1 MSFKVPEAVQQV
13 IDTILGENAALEAF
27 RQQTGLICSII
38 FLPFGTGVVC
48 VYRKSRLSWR
58 LYMRESVIERKLLQ
72 AVRQSGGLALK
83 LISPG
88 FNGVPD
94 RLLLFMGGKA
104 AFCEVK
110 APGQKP
116 RPLQVH
122 RMEQLRKMGFKV
134 FVVDDVNQIGGIID
148 EICSA

>member
-1 MSFKVPEAVQQV
+1 MREKMIEKKLTEAV
-13 IDTILGENAALEAF
+13 
-27 RQQTGLICSII
+27 R
-38 FLPFGTGVVC
+38 
-48 VYRKSRLSWR
+48 R
-58 LYMRESVIERKLLQ
+58 
-72 AVRQSGGLALK
+72 SGGLALK
-83 LISPG
+83 LVSPG

-94 RLLLFMGGKA
+94 RLLLFMGGRL

-122 RMEQLRKMGFKV
+122 RMEQLQALGFRV
-134 FVVDDVNQIGGIID
+134 FVIDGLEQIGEMID